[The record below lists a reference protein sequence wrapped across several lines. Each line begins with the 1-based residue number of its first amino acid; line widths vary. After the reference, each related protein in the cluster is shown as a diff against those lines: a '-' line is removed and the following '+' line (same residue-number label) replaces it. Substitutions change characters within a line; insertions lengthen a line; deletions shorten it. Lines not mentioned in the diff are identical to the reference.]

1 MGIYGMNNF
10 INLRSTVEKMVRI
23 SQKEKTVIIL
33 EVISVPFSERKAV
46 LSINKWQF
54 PHLFSL
60 PHELFMFPQ
69 PWLDII

>member
-10 INLRSTVEKMVRI
+10 ISLRSTVEKMVRI

-46 LSINKWQF
+46 LSIN
-54 PHLFSL
+54 
-60 PHELFMFPQ
+60 M
-69 PWLDII
+69 